1 MSIPHAIL
9 SGKAFSS
16 KHSFGDK
23 IEATVVFSRDL
34 STIALYAVQV
44 FPKAY
49 LALSVLSAIRASSAP
64 LRILSAAKALTQQ
77 FVCSWIAG
85 SATFRLTVCNLFLE
99 RCKPASGGPR
109 PAKSQVAH
117 IRHQPHDPE
126 FQVCFAPA
134 YSFNGIG
141 SGRGLAYDFRTF
153 TDHSC
158 C

>member
-1 MSIPHAIL
+1 MPYFQARRSAQN
-9 SGKAFSS
+9 
-16 KHSFGDK
+16 
-23 IEATVVFSRDL
+23 
-34 STIALYAVQV
+34 IALVTKSKLRLFSPGICPRSPFMRVQV